1 MPIHNRL
8 QKPGTDTAV
17 LALGLSNVS
26 RIAKGQATGNS
37 GSWFF
42 PDGSTNEDGSP
53 SGGGIVVGPD
63 AGEMGGIAHQDP
75 DGVLT
80 PVFDTSELD
89 EKLEQAQQDIDSLGD
104 TLTEVNDTLADNTQA
119 LEQAKKDVSEALET
133 AKKAEKSVDG
143 KNSVFTQ
150 KDEPAHDG
158 LVQGDQWNV
167 LDDDGNIISN
177 RVWNG
182 TEFVSHKVVLDL
194 IAVASSVGSTLIA
207 DGAVITDKIA
217 TNAINADKIAANAV
231 TADAIASNSVDTDA
245 LRANSVTVAKLY
257 ATEEMMVKLLQAHK
271 IQADEIDLNTLN
283 GTVING
289 LQINGGQ
296 IQTATSGY
304 RIRIKQDANDNGII
318 EFLNG
323 NTIMT
328 KIGFRDNTIIIGSGL
343 DSEEQPGAGIIVRD
357 SDKSVAAIS
366 QGRLTLVG
374 NENDVYISGR
384 TGVNV
389 ATGAGGLNVT
399 GSGVSR
405 FDGALSAQEYHLGS
419 NSLYKA
425 GTWSGSTDSNGMFTI
440 THSLKRTPKAFIVQP
455 YMKDGLD
462 TQMKYFDTVVWSVG
476 STSAVVRLR
485 RLDNQQW
492 ADRQAYQCAW
502 FAI

>member
-26 RIAKGQATGNS
+26 RIAKGQATSNS

-63 AGEMGGIAHQDP
+63 AGGMGGIAHQDP

-89 EKLEQAQQDIDSLGD
+89 EKLEQAQQDIVSLGN
-104 TLTEVNDTLADNTQA
+104 TITEVNDTLADNTQA
-119 LEQAKKDVSEALET
+119 LEQAKKDVSEALEA
-133 AKKAEKSVDG
+133 AKNAEQSVDG

-150 KDEPAHDG
+150 KDEPAHEG

-182 TEFVSHKVVLDL
+182 TEFVSHKLILDL
-194 IAVASSVGSTLIA
+194 VAVASSVGSTLIA

-217 TNAINADKIAANAV
+217 SKAINADKIAANAV

-257 ATEEMMVKLLQAHK
+257 VTEEMMVKLLQAHK

-289 LQINGGQ
+289 LQINGGE
-296 IQTATSGY
+296 IQTASSGY
-304 RIRIKQDANDNGII
+304 RIRIKQDANDNGVI

-328 KIGFRDNTIIIGSGL
+328 KIGFKQDEVIIGSGL
-343 DSEEQPGAGIIVRD
+343 DTEEEPGAGIIVDD
-357 SDKSVAAIS
+357 SQKSVGVVS
-366 QGRLTLVG
+366 QGPLTIIC
-374 NENDVYISGR
+374 NNDSMYLSAR
-384 TGVNV
+384 NNVNINC
-389 ATGAGGLNVT
+389 GAGGLTVSGT
-399 GSGVSR
+399 GPSHFNGS
-405 FDGALSAQEYHLGS
+405 LYAQDYYLGS
-419 NSLYKA
+419 NPLYKA

-440 THSLKRTPKAFIVQP
+440 SHGLRRTPSAFIVQP

-476 STSAVVRLR
+476 SSSAVVRLR

-492 ADRQAYQCAW
+492 ADRQTYQCFW